1 MKTCFDRYDVAHKR
15 CLALV
20 VASLIALSGV
30 PAHAQS
36 SWLTGY
42 LQTVPLVSAAT
53 EISESNIAGFSRF
66 RLSTE
71 PVLGSVS
78 FEAAYEH
85 ALTGRQREASA
96 GLGIGVVPS
105 GGEWLDLEWTIEE
118 EEHVRWRHRFDRL
131 NVGWSPTRSMD
142 LSVGRQAVSWGT
154 TLFLTPADPFL
165 PFSPSDPFR
174 QFRGGVDAGRL
185 RLYPGPLSSLD
196 LVVRPTD
203 TAVGEELTALLRG
216 LTTWKNWELSGWGGT
231 LYGDRAAAL
240 GAAGGVGVWAVRVE
254 AVIREI
260 RGRVVGRGSLG
271 LDRILQID
279 GRDLFVVL
287 EYQRDGLAAAGPSEY
302 LDILESREFQRGEL
316 QVLGR
321 DEAVFQASYQ
331 LHPLWSLGGL
341 WLWNLNDRS
350 ALLAPTFGYSAGDE
364 ASIGGG
370 VYFGFGKNEITPERP
385 LPSEYGL
392 SGTTGYV
399 SLSWFF

>member
-1 MKTCFDRYDVAHKR
+1 MNRVG
-15 CLALV
+15 LAA
-20 VASLIALSGV
+20 VASLIAISSA

-42 LQTVPLVSAAT
+42 LQTVPLFSAAT
-53 EISESNIAGFSRF
+53 DLTDSNATSFSRF
-66 RLSTE
+66 RLSTR
-71 PVLGSVS
+71 PVLGALA

-85 ALTGRQREASA
+85 GLTLQQRGANT
-96 GLGIGVVPS
+96 GFGIGAVPS
-105 GGEWLDLEWTIEE
+105 GGEWLELDWTIEE

-131 NVGWSPTRSMD
+131 NVGWSPTRSLD

-231 LYGDRAAAL
+231 LYGDRAGAL
-240 GAAGGVGVWAVRVE
+240 GAAGGIGVWAVRVE

-260 RGRVVGRGSLG
+260 RGRVIGRGSLG
-271 LDRILQID
+271 LDRIIQIG
-279 GRDLFVVL
+279 GRDLFLVL
-287 EYQRDGLAAAGPSEY
+287 EYQRDGLAGAGASGY
-302 LDILESREFQRGEL
+302 LDVLQSPEFQRGEL

-321 DEAVFQASYQ
+321 DEAVLQASYQ
-331 LHPLWSLGGL
+331 LHPLWRVGGL

-350 ALLAPTFGYSAGDE
+350 ALLAPTVGYSAGNE
-364 ASIGGG
+364 VSIGGG
-370 VYFGFGKNEITPERP
+370 VYFGVGESETTPERP

-399 SLSWFF
+399 SLSWYF

>member
-1 MKTCFDRYDVAHKR
+1 MTTLAFRR
-15 CLALV
+15 SLRALV
-20 VASLIALSGV
+20 FGV
-30 PAHAQS
+30 CLTAPGGAPVHGQS
-36 SWLTGY
+36 RWLTGY
-42 LQTVPLVSAAT
+42 LQTVPLVSGAT
-53 EISESNIAGFSRF
+53 EISESNVAGFNRF

-78 FEAAYEH
+78 LEAAYEH
-85 ALTGRQREASA
+85 ALTGRWREASD
-96 GLGIGVVPS
+96 GLGIGLVPS
-105 GGEWLDLEWTIEE
+105 GGEWLDLEWTVAQ

-131 NVGWSPTRSMD
+131 NVGWSPSRSMD

-203 TAVGEELTALLRG
+203 TPVGEELTALLRG
-216 LTTWKNWELSGWGGT
+216 LTTWQNWELSGWGGT
-231 LYGDRAAAL
+231 LYGDRAGAL
-240 GAAGGVGVWAVRVE
+240 AAAGGVGAWAVRVE

-271 LDRILQID
+271 LDRILQIRR
-279 GRDLFVVL
+279 RDLFVVL

-302 LDILESREFQRGEL
+302 LDILRSPEFQRGEL

-321 DEAVFQASYQ
+321 DEAVLQASYQ
-331 LHPLWSLGGL
+331 FHPLWSVGGL
-341 WLWNLNDRS
+341 WIWNLNDRS
-350 ALLAPTFGYSAGDE
+350 ALLAPTFGYSAADE
-364 ASIGGG
+364 VSIGGG
-370 VYFGFGKNEITPERP
+370 VYFGFGDDEITPERP
-385 LPSEYGL
+385 LPSEHGL
-392 SGTTGYV
+392 SGTTGYA

>member
-1 MKTCFDRYDVAHKR
+1 MNRVG
-15 CLALV
+15 LALL
-20 VASLIALSGV
+20 VASLIALSGA

-42 LQTVPLVSAAT
+42 LQTVPLFSAAT
-53 EISESNIAGFSRF
+53 DLTGSNAASFSRF
-66 RLSTE
+66 RLSTQ
-71 PVLGSVS
+71 PVLGSLA

-85 ALTGRQREASA
+85 GLTLQQRGANT
-96 GLGIGVVPS
+96 GFGIGAVPS
-105 GGEWLDLEWTIEE
+105 GGEWFELEWTIEE
-118 EEHVRWRHRFDRL
+118 EEHVRWLHRFDRL

-240 GAAGGVGVWAVRVE
+240 GAAGGVGGWAVRAE

-271 LDRILQID
+271 LDRILQIG
-279 GRDLFVVL
+279 GRDLFIVL
-287 EYQRDGLAAAGPSEY
+287 EYQRDGLAAAGTSEY
-302 LDILESREFQRGEL
+302 LDILESPEFQRGEL

-364 ASIGGG
+364 VSIGGG